1 MYVFLVHLFCF
12 LVLLHVLYYMC
23 CHFYLKIAEGG
34 QKKNTKQHKTKPKM
48 YPIV

>member
-34 QKKNTKQHKTKPKM
+34 QKKTQNNTKQNQKC
-48 YPIV
+48 IQ